1 MPNDYHVDAS
11 AGSDAFDVDVGCRG
25 TITFRHNHTHDNP
38 GGTLMIMNWNPNLE
52 RVVYR
57 ENTSQNDGSGNKFG
71 RQIVVVEH
79 PGQMCQH
86 VDIDNNVQ
94 TEIG

>member
-1 MPNDYHVDAS
+1 MLGSLDAKR
-11 AGSDAFDVDVGCRG
+11 DRLTHING

-38 GGTLMIMNWNPNLE
+38 GGTLMIMNWNPHLE

-57 ENTSQNDGSGNKFG
+57 ENTSQSDGSGNKFG

-86 VDIDNNVQ
+86 VDIDNNCHIA
-94 TEIG
+94 T